1 MLRCFYY
8 NLKLFMSMVFA
19 YLRVSTGKQHLE
31 NQMREIEKFAS
42 RKGLVIDVWI
52 KEVVSGKKN
61 EKFRALGKL
70 KRKVR
75 KGDIIIITEISRLS
89 RTLHEVMSI
98 LGYFLDTGVLL
109 YSTKDGFEFDDSI
122 SSQVMAFAF
131 GLAAQIEH
139 KLISQRTREA
149 LAVRKA
155 AGMQLGRKREI
166 IINRDLCWSIKNR
179 YGRCFNR
186 ESLFLIYADI
196 LIYVGILF
204 MLSKKWWFI
213 IV

>member
-1 MLRCFYY
+1 
-8 NLKLFMSMVFA
+8 MSMVFA

-31 NQMREIEKFAS
+31 NQMKEIEKFAS

-61 EKFRALGKL
+61 EKFMALGKL
-70 KRKVR
+70 KRKVK

-155 AGMQLGRKREI
+155 AGVQLGRKKGDNYKQRSLLEHKKQIREMLQQGVSI
-166 IINRDLCWSIKNR
+166 SNICRHFNICRDT
-179 YGRCFNR
+179 F
-186 ESLFLIYADI
+186 YAFRRNGG
-196 LIYVGILF
+196 LL
-204 MLSKKWWFI
+204 
-213 IV
+213 

>member
-8 NLKLFMSMVFA
+8 NLKLIMSMIFA

-31 NQMREIEKFAS
+31 NQMKEIEKFAS

-70 KRKVR
+70 KRKVK

-131 GLAAQIEH
+131 GWAAQIEH
-139 KLISQRTREA
+139 RLISQRTREA

-155 AGMQLGRKREI
+155 AGIQLGRKKGDNYKQRSLLEHKKQI
-166 IINRDLCWSIKNR
+166 RAMFQQGVSISNICRHFNICRDT
-179 YGRCFNR
+179 F
-186 ESLFLIYADI
+186 YAFKRNGG
-196 LIYVGILF
+196 LL
-204 MLSKKWWFI
+204 
-213 IV
+213 

>member
-1 MLRCFYY
+1 
-8 NLKLFMSMVFA
+8 MSMVFA

-139 KLISQRTREA
+139 KLISQRT
-149 LAVRKA
+149 
-155 AGMQLGRKREI
+155 
-166 IINRDLCWSIKNR
+166 
-179 YGRCFNR
+179 
-186 ESLFLIYADI
+186 
-196 LIYVGILF
+196 
-204 MLSKKWWFI
+204 
-213 IV
+213 